1 MSRDDSWFS
10 LLSRLGLGKLLL
22 QSATDLKHQLA
33 SDLVYLLVMLLSC
46 PLSIEV
52 ITASLFFFFC
62 YTQKRGANQQKK
74 RSKVGVHLCL
84 ELYATTV

>member
-10 LLSRLGLGKLLL
+10 LLSKLGLGKLLL

-46 PLSIEV
+46 LLSIEV
-52 ITASLFFFFC
+52 ITASFFFFFAIPRNEV
-62 YTQKRGANQQKK
+62 QISRKRDP
-74 RSKVGVHLCL
+74 R
-84 ELYATTV
+84 